1 MKLWENYPVLPKE
14 IGMNFEIETWV
25 DEFLI
30 RIKQLFG
37 ERLVFVGLQGSY
49 HRGEATEESDID
61 MVMIMDKV
69 APADLRLY
77 GAMLDTLPN
86 REKACGFI
94 SGLAELENWEP
105 SDLFQLYY
113 DTTPLFGSIDFLRA
127 VIGEE
132 DVRRAIRLGACNIYH
147 MCGHNLVHQKKPGLL
162 RSLYKTATFTV
173 QAIYFDQ
180 TGEYIGRKAELLSLL
195 QPAER
200 EILQAAVDMKQTPEI
215 AQDDFDAYSDL
226 LFDWAAGVIR
236 RYPSQG
242 R

>member
-1 MKLWENYPVLPKE
+1 
-14 IGMNFEIETWV
+14 MNLEIETWV
-25 DEFLI
+25 DEFLV

-37 ERLVFVGLQGSY
+37 ERLVFVGLQGSH
-49 HRGEATEESDID
+49 HRAEATEQSDID
-61 MVMIMDKV
+61 MVVILDKV
-69 APADLRLY
+69 APADLRQY

-94 SGLAELENWEP
+94 SGLPELENWEL

-113 DTTPLFGSIDFLRA
+113 DTTPLFGSIDFLRT
-127 VIGEE
+127 VIGKE

-147 MCGHNLVHQKKPGLL
+147 ICGHNLVHQKKPGLL

-180 TGEYIGRKAELLSLL
+180 TGEYIGQRAELLPLV

-200 EILQAAVDMKQTPEI
+200 EIIQVAVDMKQSPEL
-215 AQDDFDAYSDL
+215 AEEKFDHYSDL

-236 RYPSQG
+236 RYRPRG
-242 R
+242 IKKRNPRPA